1 MLDVDIQT
9 RLTAYISVS
18 LEVLVSFEESEA
30 GEGEQGIALPKEPIH
45 RITRPIAHF
54 LHIEAA
60 SGGVLLA
67 CTAIALLAATSES
80 VAVTNAQIEAV
91 NKLNGTNIK
100 PGLKG
105 IPFRNQP

>member
-1 MLDVDIQT
+1 MAD
-9 RLTAYISVS
+9 
-18 LEVLVSFEESEA
+18 
-30 GEGEQGIALPKEPIH
+30 EGEQGIALPKEPIH